1 MSIENLF
8 GGLVHDGHN
17 KINGIGS
24 NQVTKVGNMGNSLS
38 RIKSKM
44 VLPTEISASQVI
56 KSEKDLGH
64 MEGEVELA
72 KDIADKESKQLD
84 KLLELHKINVGY
96 TQKVMHVDQQLR
108 SIEGQHGRAVSRY
121 MLGAAETQASLDG
134 FQEAYQMSA
143 EIFS

>member
-8 GGLVHDGHN
+8 GGLVDDGHN

-24 NQVTKVGNMGNSLS
+24 NQVTKIGNMGNSLS
-38 RIKSKM
+38 RIKQKM
-44 VLPTEISASQVI
+44 VLPTEISANQVI
-56 KSEKDLGH
+56 KSEKELGH

-72 KDIADKESKQLD
+72 KNIADKQGKQLD
-84 KLLELHKINVGY
+84 RLLELHKINAAH

-108 SIEGQHGRAVSRY
+108 SIEGQHGKAVSRY
-121 MLGAAETQASLDG
+121 MLSAAETQANLDG
-134 FQEAYQMSA
+134 YQEAYRMSA

>member
-1 MSIENLF
+1 MSIESLF
-8 GGLVHDGHN
+8 GGLVHDGQS
-17 KINGIGS
+17 KLNGIGS
-24 NQVTKVGNMGNSLS
+24 NQVTKIGNMGNSLS
-38 RIKSKM
+38 RIKEKM

-72 KDIADKESKQLD
+72 KDIADKHGKQLD

-108 SIEGQHGRAVSRY
+108 SIEAGHGRAVSRY
-121 MLGAAETQASLDG
+121 MLGAAETQAGLDG
-134 FQEAYQMSA
+134 FQQAYQMSA